1 MMIAVTD
8 NGLGFNMNQSDA
20 IFKKFTDQKKV
31 GTANESS
38 TGIGLY
44 LCKTIVEKYKGKLVA
59 TSDGVNKGAT
69 FTLSF

>member
-1 MMIAVTD
+1 MITVTD
-8 NGLGFNMNQSDA
+8 TGLGFETRQSD
-20 IFKKFTDQKKV
+20 FLFEKFTTYKKL

-44 LCKTIVEKYKGKLVA
+44 LCKTIVEKYKGKLSA
-59 TSDGVNKGAT
+59 KSEGVNKGAT